1 MSDQAKT
8 DLQKLF
14 KAQKPPHTCV
24 LNFPSDTAG
33 CGFYRTFIPFSYLI
47 SKSNFVSPF
56 LFGFNFDITYI
67 SNMDWL
73 RFQRQT
79 THRQKSYIYEY
90 KKLITKNNFKTRI
103 TFDLDD
109 LVHEIEP
116 CNIEAYRY
124 YTQTRKNNLIDLFN
138 MSDVVTFSTQFLKDY
153 YEEKHNVKNSVVIP
167 NFLPKHLWYG
177 CGKRNKFNAS
187 KKMRIFWSG
196 SSSHISRGGDMEFLL
211 PLIYKTINEF
221 EWVFMGTMP
230 PELLGKVEFHEWE
243 DFYDYPQKMDEIN
256 ADVGIIPIKD
266 HIFNYAKSDL
276 KLLEFTAMGLPCL
289 CSSIGKGIG
298 PYDLIN
304 GVVTVENRVEEWYQ
318 ALKKFEKDLNFKN
331 NSLEAGRSELNKRW
345 MENPE
350 NYGLYE
356 KTFKIK

>member
-230 PELLGKVEFHEWE
+230 PELLGKVEFHEWA

-266 HIFNYAKSDL
+266 HIFN
-276 KLLEFTAMGLPCL
+276 FTESRQP
-289 CSSIGKGIG
+289 
-298 PYDLIN
+298 
-304 GVVTVENRVEEWYQ
+304 
-318 ALKKFEKDLNFKN
+318 
-331 NSLEAGRSELNKRW
+331 
-345 MENPE
+345 
-350 NYGLYE
+350 
-356 KTFKIK
+356 KT